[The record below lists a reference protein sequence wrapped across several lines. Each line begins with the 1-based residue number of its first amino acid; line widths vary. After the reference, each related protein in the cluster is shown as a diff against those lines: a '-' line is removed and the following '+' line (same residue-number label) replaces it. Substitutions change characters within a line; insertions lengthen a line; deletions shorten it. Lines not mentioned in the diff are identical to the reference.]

1 MPTGL
6 ASPASVREIWWEQSV
21 FIKVLA
27 LEGKCPGES
36 PGEAAVTREP
46 GFPGRFRQQDL
57 GSLKLVEAENL
68 IALMTAVPLFL
79 VLLCIDAHR
88 LTGFN

>member
-57 GSLKLVEAENL
+57 GSLKLEKQK
-68 IALMTAVPLFL
+68 T
-79 VLLCIDAHR
+79 LL
-88 LTGFN
+88 LL